1 MSDGRILTRSETNRM
16 VAGVCGGLGEHFGID
31 PTIVRIVFVLLAVF
45 GGSGIVLYLVLWLI
59 VPRASKAGAMPR
71 DVVRDGVDEGRRL
84 AQEGADAAKR
94 GYGRLRGSRDDAG
107 RTPGNPP
114 SGTTGGP
121 GQRPDQDPWTPPPD
135 AGGTRGPGTRP
146 SGPPFDEGGTPD
158 QGPGQGP
165 DAGPPNPPP
174 DAGGT
179 RGPDDHPGTPP
190 TG

>member
-1 MSDGRILTRSETNRM
+1 MSNGQILTRSETNRM
-16 VAGVCGGLGEHFGID
+16 VAGVCGGLGEHFGVD
-31 PTIVRIVFVLLAVF
+31 PTIVRIVFVLLAIF

-114 SGTTGGP
+114 PGTRGGFDRGSDEGP
-121 GQRPDQDPWTPPPD
+121 PTPPPD
-135 AGGTRGPGTRP
+135 AGGTHGPGYRP
-146 SGPPFDEGGTPD
+146 EGL
-158 QGPGQGP
+158 
-165 DAGPPNPPP
+165 PP
-174 DAGGT
+174 DAGGI
-179 RGPDDHPGTPP
+179 RGPGESREGPPADSGGDQGPGEPRGGPP
-190 TG
+190 AG